1 MKTILLTTLLLLSST
16 FSLQAASIDK
26 FLSGFSAE
34 KITENVY
41 VIHGQNSDPS
51 ASNSGFINNPAFVV
65 VETGVVVID
74 PGSSLDI
81 GDMVLDRIRL
91 ITQLPV
97 IAIFN
102 THEHGDHWLGNQA
115 IVNAYPDIPIYAHP
129 NMINNISEGVGE
141 TWFSRLQQLTEN
153 AITGTKIIAPTHPVD
168 HGDEI
173 SLGQRTFKVHHLG
186 ISHTSNDIMIELP
199 EFKTVFLGDNA
210 VIKRVPRL
218 DDGDILGTIA
228 ALELMLAT
236 TNTYF
241 VPGHGHS
248 GDKAIVE
255 LNLEYLRILYDTVKT
270 LYEDDLSDFE
280 MKDLVIE
287 KMDKFV
293 DWYGFDLEIGR
304 SISLV
309 YLQIES
315 ADF

>member
-1 MKTILLTTLLLLSST
+1 MKIILLITLLLLSNT
-16 FSLQAASIDK
+16 FSLQAASTDK
-26 FLSGFSAE
+26 FLNGFSAE
-34 KITENVY
+34 EITQNVY

-51 ASNSGFINNPAFVV
+51 ANNSGFINNPAFVI

-81 GDMVLDRIRL
+81 GEMVLDRIRL
-91 ITQLPV
+91 ITPLPV
-97 IAIFN
+97 IALFN

-129 NMINNISEGVGE
+129 KMINNIADGVGKIWL
-141 TWFSRLQQLTEN
+141 TRLLQLTEN
-153 AITGTKIIAPTHPVD
+153 AITGTKIMAPTHPVD

-173 SLGQRTFKVHHLG
+173 RLGQRRFIIHHLG

-218 DDGDILGTIA
+218 DDGDVLGTIA
-228 ALELMLAT
+228 ALEMILE
-236 TNTYF
+236 TNNTNF
-241 VPGHGHS
+241 VPGHGPS

-255 LNLEYLRILYDTVKT
+255 LNLEYLRTLYDSVKI
-270 LYEDDLSDFE
+270 LYEDDLSYFE
-280 MKDLVIE
+280 MKDFVVE
-287 KMDKFV
+287 KMNKFV
-293 DWYGFDLEIGR
+293 GWYGFDAEIGR